1 MFRRKLKPL
10 PKMKAPDATRSR
22 TMAAVRSQNTKPE
35 VYVRRMLHAAGFR
48 FRLHAKALPGKPD
61 IVLARYKTVV
71 LVQGCF
77 WHGHNCKPNS
87 MPQRNRPYW
96 SEKIGR
102 NVARDERNRVALEQ
116 AGWNVVDIWECEI
129 ERMTTRLIEHLENTR
144 ITQGTGD

>member
-1 MFRRKLKPL
+1 
-10 PKMKAPDATRSR
+10 
-22 TMAAVRSQNTKPE
+22 MAAVKSQNTKPE

-48 FRLHAKALPGKPD
+48 YRLHAKALPGKPD

-87 MPQRNRPYW
+87 MPQNNRSYW
-96 SEKIGR
+96 SAKIER
-102 NVARDERNRVALEQ
+102 NISRDRRNRVALEQ

-129 ERMTTRLIEHLENTR
+129 ERSTTSLIERLQNMRTAQDTAAR
-144 ITQGTGD
+144 VR

>member
-1 MFRRKLKPL
+1 
-10 PKMKAPDATRSR
+10 
-22 TMAAVRSQNTKPE
+22 MAAVKSQNTKPE

-48 FRLHAKALPGKPD
+48 YRLHAKALPGKPD

-87 MPQRNRPYW
+87 MPQNNRSYW
-96 SEKIGR
+96 SAKIER
-102 NVARDERNRVALEQ
+102 NISRDRRNRVALEQ

-129 ERMTTRLIEHLENTR
+129 ERSTTSLIERLQNMRTAQD
-144 ITQGTGD
+144 TAA